1 MLDMTELEAL
11 QRRRQ
16 HLLGQIVRAADEI
29 NRIDDRLA
37 FLHSSLPVELLL
49 KCCI

>member
-1 MLDMTELEAL
+1 MINMTELEAL
-11 QRRRQ
+11 QRRRLY
-16 HLLGQIVRAADEI
+16 LLGQIVKAANEI

-49 KCCI
+49 K

>member
-11 QRRRQ
+11 RRRRQ
-16 HLLGQIVRAADEI
+16 HLLGQIVKAADEI

-37 FLHSSLPVELLL
+37 FLHSSSLEKILLQ
-49 KCCI
+49 